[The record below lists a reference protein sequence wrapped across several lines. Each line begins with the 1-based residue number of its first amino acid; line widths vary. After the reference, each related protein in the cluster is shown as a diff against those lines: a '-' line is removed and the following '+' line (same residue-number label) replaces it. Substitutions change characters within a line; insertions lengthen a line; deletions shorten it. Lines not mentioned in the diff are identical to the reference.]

1 MLENHTHDDQ
11 KVTIKDVRDFFVKLA
26 KDFIDLSHGVD
37 KWGTIRE
44 IKSNQSMSGAN
55 AWMLMCSIVIVSIG
69 LNINSQAV
77 IIGAMLISPLMSPIL
92 GIGLAVAIND
102 RDALYNA
109 LMHFGAAILIAI
121 IFSTAY
127 FYITPLDEFTEQIGA
142 RTAPTFL
149 DVLIALF
156 GGVAGIISIAR
167 KDISTTLPGVA
178 IATALMPPLCVC
190 GYGLAHGSWEIASKS
205 FYLFFLNSVFV
216 AIATYLIV
224 RYLKFPYKTYS
235 SIKERRKNIIYMI
248 IFVLIIMI
256 PSFIIFKDVF
266 AEAKDSR
273 QLNRFIDQYIGEH
286 YIFLDDHELLT
297 LEDGSR
303 KLILKVYGDSINNS
317 RIPYYESG
325 LQNLNLKNTSIEIIP
340 TSEINLENIR
350 QLESEL
356 TGLGNRMND
365 QIVKLE
371 SEKEERERLLQEIQE
386 RNNIVK
392 LDSTMFSDVLKE
404 VKIFL
409 PEIRSLRLGYS
420 LYSDFHN
427 GQEELPIVIAGWE
440 DPKDEKK
447 EQLRKYLKT
456 AYKLDTLVL
465 LIE

>member
-1 MLENHTHDDQ
+1 MLENQVQDDQ
-11 KVTIKDVRDFFVKLA
+11 KVTIRDVRDYFVKLV

-44 IKSNQSMSGAN
+44 IKSRQSMSGAN
-55 AWMLMCSIVIVSIG
+55 AWMLMCSIIIVSIG

-92 GIGLAVAIND
+92 GIGLSVAIND

-109 LMHFGAAILIAI
+109 LMHFGAAILIAV

-127 FYITPLDEFTEQIGA
+127 FFITPLDEFTEQIGA

-190 GYGLAHGSWEIASKS
+190 GYGLAHGSWEIASRS

-216 AIATYLIV
+216 ALATFLIV
-224 RYLKFPYKTYS
+224 RYLGFPYKTYAS
-235 SIKERRKNIIYMI
+235 LKERRKNIIYMLV
-248 IFVLIIMI
+248 FVLIVMI

-266 AEAKDSR
+266 AEARDSR
-273 QLNRFIDQYIGEH
+273 QLTRFIDQYIGEH
-286 YIFLDDHELLT
+286 YIFLDDHELLSF
-297 LEDGSR
+297 EDGSR
-303 KLILKVYGDSINNS
+303 KLILKVYGDSINDS
-317 RIPYYESG
+317 KIPYYEDG
-325 LQNLNLKNTSIEIIP
+325 LKGLNLKNTSVEIIP
-340 TSEINLENIR
+340 TSEINLSNIR

-356 TGLGNRMND
+356 TGLGNKMND
-365 QIVKLE
+365 QIVRLE
-371 SEKEERERLLQEIQE
+371 AEKAEREKLLEEMQQ
-386 RNNIVK
+386 RSNIAK
-392 LDSTMFSDVLKE
+392 LDSMMFSE
-404 VKIFL
+404 VSSKVRIFI
-409 PEIRSLRLGYS
+409 PEITALRLGYS
-420 LYSDFHN
+420 VYTDFEN
-427 GQEELPIVIAGWE
+427 EYQQLPIVVASWA
-440 DPKDEKK
+440 DPDEEKK
-447 EQLRKYLKT
+447 EQLRNYLKT
-456 AYKLDTLVL
+456 SYNLDTLVL